1 MCHVAHCMFRF
12 LALDRPSQHVLLT
25 AGLQSFLMP
34 PSQQAHVPEDEPS
47 DGVTDV
53 AIIGAGPTGLFAA
66 FYAGLR
72 QMSVKLIDSLEMLGG
87 QLTTLYPEKYI
98 YDVAGFPRVLA
109 KDLSNNLVEQA
120 TQYHPA
126 VCLGEQVLGLQHC
139 EATRLYTLRTSKGK
153 HYARS
158 VIVSAGVGAFQP
170 KTLPL
175 PNATQFEGKGLY
187 YFVKEVKAFEGKKV
201 LIVGGG
207 DSAVDWANMLSPVAQ
222 QLTLIHRR
230 DQFRAHEDS
239 VVKMRQSPAHIRT
252 FYELKAI
259 DGNGKLEQATI
270 YDNRTKA
277 EETLDVDAVL
287 VNIGFSNSLG
297 PIKEWGLEI
306 EGSQIKVDGMMQTS
320 RPGVFAAGD
329 ICTYP
334 GKLKLI
340 ATGFGE
346 ACIAVNYAKH
356 YLDPSA
362 NIFPG
367 HSSNMK

>member
-1 MCHVAHCMFRF
+1 MADS
-12 LALDRPSQHVLLT
+12 AEQP
-25 AGLQSFLMP
+25 A
-34 PSQQAHVPEDEPS
+34 
-47 DGVTDV
+47 DV

-72 QMSVKLIDSLEMLGG
+72 QMSVLLLDSLEILGG

-98 YDVAGFPRVLA
+98 YDVAGFPKVLS
-109 KDLSNNLVEQA
+109 KDLSAGLAEQA
-120 TQYHPA
+120 LQYAPT
-126 VCLGEQVLGLQHC
+126 VRLGEQVRELQYDQAAKVYSLITPRGRHL
-139 EATRLYTLRTSKGK
+139 TRSI
-153 HYARS
+153 
-158 VIVSAGVGAFQP
+158 IVAAGVGAFQP

-175 PNATQFEGKGLY
+175 ANASGYEGHGLH
-187 YFVKEVKAFEGKKV
+187 YFVKDLSRFEGRRV

-207 DSAVDWANMLSPVAQ
+207 DSAVDWANMLAPIAGR
-222 QLTLIHRR
+222 LTLIHRR

-239 VVKMRQSPAHIRT
+239 VTKMKCTACRILT
-252 FYELKAI
+252 FHELKSI
-259 DGNGKLEQATI
+259 SGNGRLEQAI
-270 YDNRTKA
+270 VYDNRTKD
-277 EETLDVDAVL
+277 ETVLEVDDVL
-287 VNIGFSNSLG
+287 VNIGFVNSLG
-297 PIKEWGLEI
+297 PIKSWGLEI
-306 EGSQIKVDGMMQTS
+306 EGSQIKVDSMMQTT

-356 YLDPSA
+356 YLDPHA

-367 HSSNMK
+367 HSSNMKEEKSGAGAA

>member
-1 MCHVAHCMFRF
+1 MSETSSADCV
-12 LALDRPSQHVLLT
+12 
-25 AGLQSFLMP
+25 
-34 PSQQAHVPEDEPS
+34 
-47 DGVTDV
+47 DV

-98 YDVAGFPRVLA
+98 YDVAGFPKILS
-109 KDLSNNLVEQA
+109 KDLADNLVRQA
-120 TQYHPA
+120 MQYNPDI
-126 VCLGEQVLGLQHC
+126 CLGEQVQTLKFDAGNR
-139 EATRLYTLRTSKGK
+139 TYTLGTSRAA
-153 HYARS
+153 HRARS
-158 VIVSAGVGAFQP
+158 IIVAAGVGAFSP

-175 PNATQFEGKGLY
+175 ANAAEYEGRGLH
-187 YFVKEVKAFEGKKV
+187 YFVKEIAQFHGKNV

-207 DSAVDWANMLSPVAQ
+207 DSAVDWANMLSPVAG

-239 VVKMRQSPAHIRT
+239 VLKMKQSACRIKT
-252 FYELKAI
+252 FHELKSI
-259 DGNGKLEQATI
+259 TGDGRLQSAVI

-277 EETLDVDAVL
+277 EETLPVDAVL
-287 VNIGFSNSLG
+287 VNIGFNNSLG
-297 PIKEWGLEI
+297 PIKDWGLDL
-306 EGSQIKVDGMMQTS
+306 EGAAIKVDSMMRTS
-320 RPGVFAAGD
+320 RPGIFAAGD
-329 ICTYP
+329 ICTLP

-356 YLDPSA
+356 YLDPAA

>member
-1 MCHVAHCMFRF
+1 MPTS
-12 LALDRPSQHVLLT
+12 PSQ
-25 AGLQSFLMP
+25 GQSGDI
-34 PSQQAHVPEDEPS
+34 V
-47 DGVTDV
+47 DV

-72 QMSVKLIDSLEMLGG
+72 QMSILLIDSLEILGG

-98 YDVAGFPRVLA
+98 YDVGGFPKVLS
-109 KDLSNNLVEQA
+109 KDLANGLVEQA
-120 TQYHPA
+120 MQYHPQVA
-126 VCLGEQVLGLQHC
+126 LGEQVKQLDLN
-139 EATRLYTLRTSKGK
+139 EADKVYTLATSNGA
-153 HYARS
+153 HLSRS
-158 VIVSAGVGAFQP
+158 IVIAAGVGAFQA

-175 PNATQFEGKGLY
+175 SNAAGFEGKGLH
-187 YFVKEVKAFEGKKV
+187 YFVKDLQRFKGRRV

-207 DSAVDWANMLSPVAQ
+207 DSAVDWANMLAPIAGNV
-222 QLTLIHRR
+222 TLIHRR

-239 VVKMRQSPAHIRT
+239 VVKMKQTPTSIKC
-252 FYELKAI
+252 FYELKSIA
-259 DGNGKLEQATI
+259 GNGRLECAVI

-277 EETLDVDAVL
+277 EETLEVDDVL
-287 VNIGFSNSLG
+287 VNIGFVNSLG
-297 PIKEWGLEI
+297 PIKNWGLEI
-306 EGSQIKVDGMMQTS
+306 EGNAIKVDSMMQTS
-320 RPGVFAAGD
+320 RPGIFAAGD

-346 ACIAVNYAKH
+346 ACTAVNYAKQ

-367 HSSNMK
+367 HSSNMKEEKKGAEAAV